1 MACPV
6 SVAAAEQREAVIEVG
21 GIPTQ
26 SSPNLSAR
34 FTGKYAV
41 HGFTAPAVPIAAS
54 RARQRL
60 QGSGWPKHFEW
71 HALLL

>member
-1 MACPV
+1 M
-6 SVAAAEQREAVIEVG
+6 IEVG

-26 SSPNLSAR
+26 SLPNLSAR

-41 HGFTAPAVPIAAS
+41 HGFAAPAVPIAAS

-60 QGSGWPKHFEW
+60 QGIVK
-71 HALLL
+71 LQC

>member
-1 MACPV
+1 MACPA

-34 FTGKYAV
+34 FTKRKAV
-41 HGFTAPAVPIAAS
+41 RGFAAPAGPIAAS

-60 QGSGWPKHFEW
+60 QGIVK
-71 HALLL
+71 LQC